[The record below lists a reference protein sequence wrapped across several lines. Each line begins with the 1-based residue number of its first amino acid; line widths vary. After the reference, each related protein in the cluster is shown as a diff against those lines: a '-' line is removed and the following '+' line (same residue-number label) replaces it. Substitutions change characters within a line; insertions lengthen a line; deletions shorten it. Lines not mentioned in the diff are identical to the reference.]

1 MLFQFWWDRVSLTL
15 LMLFQFDENQFLLT
29 LLMLFQFGEI
39 EFFLHSSYYFSLV
52 RSFTYTPHVI
62 SVWWGVS
69 LTLPIADHIYEF
81 FVHFARWIGEN
92 FLLQLHSS
100 CWTQPGHVL
109 LLYRSN
115 LRCYPLSKQ
124 RWRLVWLRLD
134 TDPPDGS
141 ERVTMSEHL
150 SFFDPSSHDL
160 LMRSFSYTPRAGFS
174 QEFLSH
180 SWC

>member
-39 EFFLHSSYYFSLV
+39 EFFLHSSYYFILV

-81 FVHFARWIGEN
+81 FVHCFARWIGEN

-109 LLYRSN
+109 LL
-115 LRCYPLSKQ
+115 
-124 RWRLVWLRLD
+124 LD

-160 LMRSFSYTPRAGFS
+160 LMRGFSYTPRAGFS